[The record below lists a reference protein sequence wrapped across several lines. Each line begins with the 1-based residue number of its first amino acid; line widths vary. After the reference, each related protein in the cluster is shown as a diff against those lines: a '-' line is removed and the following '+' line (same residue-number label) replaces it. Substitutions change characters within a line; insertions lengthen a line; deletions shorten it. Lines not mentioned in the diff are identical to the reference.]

1 MQEAVPAFIYLA
13 PLPSPGRIGDGGW
26 RLRTIEPSISFHQL
40 HLVKRY
46 DRIFAAGV
54 HSIVFDSSDC
64 CTISPSYLANV
75 CSIQFYRVCSFQAMR
90 EAFFVSSDIFS
101 YYHTPVAQL
110 SFKLDLLYYQTLV
123 LDPNH
128 RRQFI
133 SIHPCFDPV
142 LQYGPHT
149 KKKTKMG
156 QRRVSPERDKKRH
169 GFPLKMA
176 RIN

>member
-13 PLPSPGRIGDGGW
+13 PLPSPGRIRDDGW
-26 RLRTIEPSISFHQL
+26 CLRMIEPSISYHQL

-128 RRQFI
+128 RRQFMAI
-133 SIHPCFDPV
+133 ELVSVHLKPQPAALGAPVYIPTSCFDPV
-142 LQYGPHT
+142 L
-149 KKKTKMG
+149 
-156 QRRVSPERDKKRH
+156 
-169 GFPLKMA
+169 
-176 RIN
+176 